1 MKKLNYGMFRQL
13 AQDGTG
19 ISPSLF
25 KSSLQAK
32 KIGPVRWNRG
42 SILDQFRSLFSY
54 LNSNMQ
60 TTW

>member
-1 MKKLNYGMFRQL
+1 MKKLNHGMFRQL

-32 KIGPVRWNRG
+32 KIGTVRWSRG
-42 SILDQFRSLFSY
+42 SVSYQFIFSFR
-54 LNSNMQ
+54 
-60 TTW
+60 T